1 VKFRRTSLAPHK
13 GTGDDSLTHASNA
26 TRPGLNA
33 FVLAACVY
41 SFIGRLLLIAISI
54 SLITMPLTQH
64 VWTWDRFLHG
74 GHDFEFGMLT
84 ILTTLSL
91 VLLLAQ
97 LCKQGVG
104 LLLSA
109 FCRLSCYAGEDSDIG
124 LSYFHA
130 AFPVSLFSAREMSC
144 LSFPLQI

>member
-1 VKFRRTSLAPHK
+1 MHGEEFLNDAP
-13 GTGDDSLTHASNA
+13 TT

-33 FVLAACVY
+33 FALAARVY
-41 SFIGRLLLIAISI
+41 AFIGRLLLAATAV

-64 VWTWDRFLHG
+64 VWTWDHFLRG

-97 LCKQGVG
+97 LCKQSVG
-104 LLLSA
+104 LLLAA
-109 FCRLSCYAGEDSDIG
+109 FCRLFCGIGEHGPAWQGNLASTPRIDQ
-124 LSYFHA
+124 
-130 AFPVSLFSAREMSC
+130 LFAPHPSVTD
-144 LSFPLQI
+144 FPLQI

>member
-1 VKFRRTSLAPHK
+1 LN
-13 GTGDDSLTHASNA
+13 HASSA

-33 FVLAACVY
+33 FVLAARVY
-41 SFIGRLLLIAISI
+41 AFIGRLLLAATAV

-64 VWTWDRFLHG
+64 VWTWDHFLRG

-97 LCKQGVG
+97 LCKQSVG
-104 LLLSA
+104 LLLAA
-109 FCRLSCYAGEDSDIG
+109 FCRLLCGIGEHG
-124 LSYFHA
+124 
-130 AFPVSLFSAREMSC
+130 PVCQGKSASTLRIDLLFAPHPSVTG
-144 LSFPLQI
+144 FPLQI